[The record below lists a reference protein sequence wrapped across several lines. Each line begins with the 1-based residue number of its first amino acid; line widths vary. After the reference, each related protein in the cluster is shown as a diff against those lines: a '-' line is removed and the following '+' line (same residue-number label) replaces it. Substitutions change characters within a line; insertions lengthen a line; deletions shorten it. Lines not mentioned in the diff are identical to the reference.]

1 MKPLQTLDDVVI
13 RFAGDSGDGM
23 QVTGSQF
30 TNTTAHAGNDLSTFP
45 DFPAEIRAPAGT
57 LAGVS
62 GFQIRFSSHD
72 VFTPGDAPEVL
83 FAMNPAALKANI
95 ADLKKGGLLVVNQ
108 EKFQPRDFEKA
119 GITSNPL
126 EDGSLDEYRL
136 VKVDMARMT
145 KEAIEGLGMG
155 TKEVDRTKNFFALG
169 MAYWMYNRDLSGTE
183 AWITTKFKEPFRE
196 ANTRALRAG
205 HAYAETVELFESR
218 YDVPKADLPPGQYRN
233 ILGNQAL
240 SIGLVVGAQK
250 AGVPLFLGSYPI
262 TPASDILHQ
271 LAGYKQYGVTT
282 FQAEDEI
289 AAIGSAI
296 GASFG
301 GAMGICTTSGP
312 GMALKGEAI
321 GLAVMTELPLV
332 IVNVQRGGPS
342 TGLPTKTEQ
351 SDLMQAMYGRN
362 GEAPVA
368 VIAASSP
375 TDCFEVAVEAIRA
388 ATTHMCPVILLTD
401 GYLANGSEPWRVP
414 DVSAIPAFPV
424 QFRTDPDGYKA
435 YLRDA
440 GTLARPWV
448 KPGTPGLEHRIG
460 GIEKAEHTG
469 NVNYEPLNHEK
480 MIHLRAEKIAR
491 IAVPDLVVEGDT
503 GTEAEPGELL
513 LVGWGSTAGA
523 IRSGVEMARS
533 RGYKVAFT
541 HMRWMNPMAKNTA
554 SVLRSYKKV
563 LVPEMN
569 MGQLAHMLRAETLVD
584 CVPVTKVQGQA
595 FKVSE
600 IFAAIVKHSSPSS
613 KGNA

>member
-169 MAYWMYNRDLSGTE
+169 MAYWMYNRDLAGTE

-375 TDCFEVAVEAIRA
+375 TDCFDVAVEAIRA

-491 IAVPDLVVEGDT
+491 IAVPDLVIEGDT

-569 MGQLAHMLRAETLVD
+569 MGQLAHILRAETLVD

>member
-1 MKPLQTLDDVVI
+1 MKPIQSVDDVVI

-30 TNTTAHAGNDLSTFP
+30 TNTTALAGNDLSTFP

-62 GFQIRFSSHD
+62 GFQIRFSSSD
-72 VFTPGDAPEVL
+72 IYTPGDTPAVL

-95 ADLKKGGLLVVNQ
+95 ADLKKGGLLVINQ
-108 EKFQPRDFEKA
+108 EKFTPKDFEKA
-119 GITSNPL
+119 GLTSNPL
-126 EDGSLDEYRL
+126 DDGSLDEYRL

-145 KEAIEGLGMG
+145 KTAIEGLGLG

-169 MAYWMYNRDLSGTE
+169 MAYWLYTRDSGATE
-183 AWITTKFKEPFRE
+183 AWIQTKFKEPFRE
-196 ANTRALRAG
+196 ANLRAMRAG
-205 HAYAETVELFESR
+205 HAYAETVELFETR
-218 YDVPKADLPPGQYRN
+218 FEVPKADLPPGIYRN

-271 LAGYKQYGVTT
+271 LAGYKQFGVTT

-312 GMALKGEAI
+312 GMALKAEAI

-332 IVNVQRGGPS
+332 IIDVQRGGPS

-368 VIAASSP
+368 VIAASTP
-375 TDCFEVAVEAIRA
+375 TDCFDVAVEAVRA
-388 ATTHMCPVILLTD
+388 AVTHMCPVILLTD
-401 GYLANGSEPWRVP
+401 GYLANGSEPWKVP
-414 DVSAIPAFPV
+414 DLNAIPDFAV
-424 QFRTDPDGYKA
+424 NFRTEPEGFKA
-435 YLRDA
+435 YLRNPE
-440 GTLARPWV
+440 TLARPWV
-448 KPGTPGLEHRIG
+448 RPGTPGLEHRIG
-460 GIEKAEHTG
+460 GIEKAEGTG
-469 NVNYEPLNHEK
+469 NVSYDPKNHER
-480 MIHLRAEKIAR
+480 MVHIREAKIAA
-491 IAVPDLVVEGDT
+491 IVVPDLEVTGD
-503 GTEAEPGELL
+503 PDELL

-523 IRSGVEMARS
+523 IRSGVELARS
-533 RGYKVAFT
+533 RGYKVAYT
-541 HMRWMNPMAKNTA
+541 HFRWLNPLPRNLTT
-554 SVLRSYKKV
+554 VLRSFKTV

-569 MGQLAHMLRAETLVD
+569 LGQLARILRAQTLVD
-584 CVPVTKVQGQA
+584 CIAVTKVQGQA

-600 IFAAIVKHSSPSS
+600 IFETIVKHSPGYTQDSQ
-613 KGNA
+613 GMEA

>member
-1 MKPLQTLDDVVI
+1 MKPLQFVDDVVI

-30 TNTTAHAGNDLSTFP
+30 TNTTALAGNDLSTFP

-62 GFQIRFSSHD
+62 GFQIRFSSSD
-72 VFTPGDAPEVL
+72 IFTPGDAPEVL

-95 ADLKKGGLLVVNQ
+95 ADLKKGGMVVANQ
-108 EKFQPRDFEKA
+108 EKFTPKDFEKA
-119 GITSNPL
+119 GLTTNPL
-126 EDGSLDEYRL
+126 EDGSLDEFRV

-145 KEAIEGLGMG
+145 KEAIEGLGLG

-169 MAYWMYNRDLSGTE
+169 MAYWLYNRDPMSTE
-183 AWITTKFKEPFRE
+183 AWIQQKFKAPFVE
-196 ANTRALRAG
+196 ANLRAMRAG
-205 HAYAETVELFESR
+205 HAYAETVELFETR
-218 YDVPKADLPPGQYRN
+218 FEVPKANLPAGRYRN
-233 ILGNQAL
+233 ILGSQAL
-240 SIGLVVGAQK
+240 SLGLVVGAQK

-271 LAGYKQYGVTT
+271 LAGYKQYDVQT

-301 GAMGICTTSGP
+301 GAIGITTTSGP
-312 GMALKGEAI
+312 GMALKSEAL

-362 GEAPVA
+362 GEAPLA
-368 VIAASSP
+368 VLAASSP
-375 TDCFEVAVEAIRA
+375 TDCFDAAVEAVRVA
-388 ATTHMCPVILLTD
+388 VTYMCPVILLTD
-401 GYLANGSEPWRVP
+401 GYLANGSEPWKVP
-414 DVSAIPAFPV
+414 DVSAIPDFKV
-424 QFRTDPDGYKA
+424 KFRTEPEGFKA
-435 YLRDA
+435 YLRDEV
-440 GTLARPWV
+440 TLARPWV

-469 NVNYEPLNHEK
+469 NVSYDPLNHER
-480 MIHLRAEKIAR
+480 MIHLRAEKIAG
-491 IAVPDLVVEGDT
+491 IDVPDVEVVGD
-503 GTEAEPGELL
+503 PGELL
-513 LVGWGSTAGA
+513 IVGWGSTGGA

-533 RGYKVAFT
+533 RGHKVAYA
-541 HMRWMNPMAKNTA
+541 HVRWLNPLPKNLPA
-554 SVLRSYKKV
+554 VLRSFKKV

-569 MGQLAHMLRAETLVD
+569 MGQLSRILRAETLVD
-584 CVPVTKVQGQA
+584 CIAITKVQGQA

-600 IFAAIVKHSSPSS
+600 IYQTILNHSTRSD
-613 KGNA
+613 A

>member
-169 MAYWMYNRDLSGTE
+169 MAYWMYNRDLAGTE

-375 TDCFEVAVEAIRA
+375 TDCFDVAIEAIRA

-503 GTEAEPGELL
+503 GTEADPGELL